1 MMRRTIEPARL
12 PAPDQAFRTMHERTD
27 GRKRTGAFGLAWHR
41 LVATPFTAASDKSVQ
56 IVQPARVSSTCSNL
70 SLRFLRISDFE
81 IGAPSLSVR

>member
-1 MMRRTIEPARL
+1 MCRAIEPARV
-12 PAPDQAFRTMHERTD
+12 PALDQAFSSMPRRKD
-27 GRKRTGAFGLAWHR
+27 GSKRTGAFGLAWHR

-56 IVQPARVSSTCSNL
+56 IVQPARVSSTCNNL